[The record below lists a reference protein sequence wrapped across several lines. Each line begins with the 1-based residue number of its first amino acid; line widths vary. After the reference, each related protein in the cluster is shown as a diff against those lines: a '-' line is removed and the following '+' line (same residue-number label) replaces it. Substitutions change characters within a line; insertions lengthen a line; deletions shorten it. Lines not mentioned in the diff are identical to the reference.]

1 VPVTWTRR
9 AAPYAPLLLRVVV
22 GVVMAAHGYDKLT
35 GEGGPAGFG
44 EGLLAGLGLP
54 APVLLGWVVTL
65 IELVGGVA
73 LVLGVATR
81 LAAVLNVAVLVGA
94 IAFVKLDAGLIA
106 AEGVGYELDL
116 VLIAGLLAV
125 AMLGPSR
132 PSVDHALGVER
143 AEPDAVAT
151 DRR

>member
-1 VPVTWTRR
+1 MPVTWTRR
-9 AAPYAPLLLRVVV
+9 AAPYAPLLLRVVT

-54 APVLLGWVVTL
+54 APIVLAWVVTL

-73 LVLGVATR
+73 LILGVVTR
-81 LAAVLNVAVLVGA
+81 LAALLNVGVLVGA
-94 IAFVKLDAGLIA
+94 IAFVKLDVGLIA
-106 AEGVGYELDL
+106 EEGVGYELDL

-132 PSVDHALGVER
+132 PSIDHLTGLER
-143 AEPDAVAT
+143 AEPDAVST
-151 DRR
+151 R